1 MNKSLALLFL
11 AIVFLCSCS
20 GSNNPNEDVQLE
32 TRGENNL
39 AYKWGKISLQ
49 CTADD
54 TENFRPRPTVT
65 SRILALVWISAFDA
79 WSRYDSSAIPLY
91 LSSVERRPVSERSL
105 KNKKIAVSYAAY
117 RAMREYY
124 FSDSTLL
131 RTKMTEFGLDPDDQS
146 LD

>member
-32 TRGENNL
+32 PRGENNL
-39 AYKWGKISLQ
+39 AYKWGKISLE
-49 CTADD
+49 CTAND

-65 SRILALVWISAFDA
+65 SRILALTWISVFDA
-79 WSRYDSSAIPLY
+79 WSRYDSVATPVY
-91 LSSVERRPVSERSL
+91 LTQVERRPASEYTLS
-105 KNKKIAVSYAAY
+105 NKEIAISYAAY

-124 FSDSTLL
+124 FSDSVLL
-131 RTKMTEFGLDPDDQS
+131 KNK
-146 LD
+146 